1 MIKKVFFFI
10 FAFLLVSFQVEA
22 QEFSEL
28 DKSPMDMIEF
38 PSSISQTNKLARIL
52 YSRPQLRGRD
62 VSTLVPDG
70 KLWRLGANEATEL
83 TLYSDMKLNDKSI
96 PAGSYTLYAIPA
108 ENKMTII
115 INSATH
121 VWGVYS
127 YKKENDIT
135 RITVP
140 LVEVDE
146 LLEVFSMAFE
156 AKDNGFHL
164 HMGWGHFRVAVP
176 FVK

>member
-1 MIKKVFFFI
+1 
-10 FAFLLVSFQVEA
+10 
-22 QEFSEL
+22 
-28 DKSPMDMIEF
+28 
-38 PSSISQTNKLARIL
+38 
-52 YSRPQLRGRD
+52 
-62 VSTLVPDG
+62 
-70 KLWRLGANEATEL
+70 
-83 TLYSDMKLNDKSI
+83 MKLNDKSI
-96 PAGSYTLYAIPA
+96 PTGSYTLYAIPA

-146 LLEVFSMAFE
+146 LLEVFSMAFLMIDFSIFLWL
-156 AKDNGFHL
+156 AC
-164 HMGWGHFRVAVP
+164 P
-176 FVK
+176 FSYLF

>member
-1 MIKKVFFFI
+1 
-10 FAFLLVSFQVEA
+10 
-22 QEFSEL
+22 
-28 DKSPMDMIEF
+28 
-38 PSSISQTNKLARIL
+38 
-52 YSRPQLRGRD
+52 
-62 VSTLVPDG
+62 
-70 KLWRLGANEATEL
+70 
-83 TLYSDMKLNDKSI
+83 
-96 PAGSYTLYAIPA
+96 
-108 ENKMTII
+108 MTII

-146 LLEVFSMAFE
+146 LLEVCSMAFE
-156 AKDNGFHL
+156 AKGNGFHL

>member
-108 ENKMTII
+108 EKKMT
-115 INSATH
+115 
-121 VWGVYS
+121 
-127 YKKENDIT
+127 
-135 RITVP
+135 
-140 LVEVDE
+140 
-146 LLEVFSMAFE
+146 
-156 AKDNGFHL
+156 L
-164 HMGWGHFRVAVP
+164 HE
-176 FVK
+176 